1 MKKTLFGQAA
11 LASAIAA
18 LALTAGAM
26 RISAFTRSMPAV
38 RNARLSSSAR

>member
-18 LALTAGAM
+18 LALTASPAEARTCKRLNKTALDG
-26 RISAFTRSMPAV
+26 SAV
-38 RNARLSSSAR
+38 YGG